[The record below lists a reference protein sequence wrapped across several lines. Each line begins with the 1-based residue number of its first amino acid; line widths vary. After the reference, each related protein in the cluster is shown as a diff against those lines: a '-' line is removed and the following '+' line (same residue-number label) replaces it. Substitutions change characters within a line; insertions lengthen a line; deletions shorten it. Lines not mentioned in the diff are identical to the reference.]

1 MKSTMKFPFLPV
13 RSPLL
18 LIPVLMSVE
27 SAKGQRP
34 QATEADFR
42 RADQNGDGV
51 VTAEELPSKQIRG
64 RFDRDGD
71 GKVTLAEFRE
81 STKAVPEDNEERDE
95 MSRLEAFIADAD
107 ANEDGKLSRDEAGD
121 PRWFNRLDENRDD
134 HIDDAEIERLRF
146 FIDAIAQR
154 LTPSAPA
161 IPITEEEVAAVTSGP
176 EILKPGEV
184 RIGRRVPDFPI
195 QGIDG
200 ETHQLSEVKDHRGV
214 VIAMTSATCPVSKRF
229 LPTLAELEP
238 RLAEA
243 GIPLVLVNP
252 FASESE
258 EEIREQLS
266 AHAFE
271 APYVH
276 DREHAV
282 SAALQA
288 ETTTEVFLIDSKQT
302 LIYRGALNDQYGI
315 DYSVEEPRVHYL
327 LEAIEALIAGHSPKI
342 AATAAPGCELNLK
355 VTEEAPREVTDLTY
369 HRDISRILQQNC
381 VECHR
386 EGGIAPFALDDFLE
400 VGDRSRVIQRV
411 VEEGTMP
418 PWFAKEED
426 GNSRWANDRSL
437 SERDKADLLA
447 WLKSADQPEG
457 NPEEAP
463 EPLAFA
469 TEWSIGEPD
478 LVLPLSKE
486 FEIKAT
492 GTMPY
497 QYDVVETELTEDR
510 WVSAYEILPTSRD
523 VVHHVI
529 VQLIAEGQSR
539 TSRDGGFWAAYVPGN
554 GAVSYPEGFAR
565 KLPAGSKIRFQIHY
579 TPSGKATTD
588 RLKLGLVFADEAPSY
603 EVKNMAVADRQLRI
617 PAGAPAHKEFGSR
630 TLPYDAPVMSF
641 MPHMHTRGKAF
652 TYEVE
657 YPGGNTEVLLDI
669 PRYDFNWQ
677 LRYDLK
683 APLLLPKGSKIKVTG
698 VFDNSAGNSANPDPT
713 KVVKWGDQTDE
724 EMLIGYVEYFVPVK
738 GEAAVPKVA
747 AAEGANSE
755 P

>member
-1 MKSTMKFPFLPV
+1 MILPMKT
-13 RSPLL
+13 RPLL
-18 LIPVLMSVE
+18 SRIAVFFLISLTCPMVSQ
-27 SAKGQRP
+27 GQGQGRI
-34 QATEADFR
+34 AEALFHRSDKDGNGIVTE
-42 RADQNGDGV
+42 
-51 VTAEELPSKQIRG
+51 EELPDKATRA
-64 RFDRDGD
+64 RFDVDGD
-71 GKVTLAEFRE
+71 GEVTLEEFRAKTAE
-81 STKAVPEDNEERDE
+81 NGAAERGQNE
-95 MSRLEAFIADAD
+95 MGRLEEFLAAADT
-107 ANEDGKLSRDEAGD
+107 NQDGKITRDEAGD
-121 PRWFNRLDENRDD
+121 PRWFNRIDENKDD
-134 HIDDAEIERLRF
+134 VIDESEVERVRF
-146 FIDAIAQR
+146 FLGAIAQR
-154 LTPSAPA
+154 LSPTAPA
-161 IPITEEEVAAVTSGP
+161 VPITEEDMAAVTSGP

-184 RIGRRVPDFPI
+184 GIGRRVPDFPV

-200 ETHQLSEVKDHRGV
+200 ESHRLSEVKDYRGV

-238 RLAEA
+238 KLAEA

-252 FASESE
+252 FVSESE
-258 EEIREQLS
+258 EQIREQLS
-266 AHAFE
+266 AHSFE

-276 DREHAV
+276 DRDHAV
-282 SAALQA
+282 SLALKA

-302 LIYRGALNDQYGI
+302 LVYRGALNDQYGI

-327 LEAIEALIAGHSPKI
+327 EEAVEALVAGRSPEI

-355 VTEEAPREVTDLTY
+355 AAVEVPTEVTDLTY

-386 EGGIAPFALDDFLE
+386 EEGIAPFALDDFLE

-418 PWFAKEED
+418 PWFAREEE
-426 GNSRWANDRSL
+426 GGSRWANDRAL
-437 SERDKADLLA
+437 SDRDKADLLA
-447 WLKSADQPEG
+447 WLKSPDQPEG
-457 NPEEAP
+457 DPAEAP
-463 EPLAFA
+463 APLSFA
-469 TEWSIGEPD
+469 SEWSIGEPD

-486 FEIKAT
+486 FKIKAA

-529 VQLIAEGQSR
+529 VQLIAGDSGDR
-539 TSRDGGFWAAYVPGN
+539 AGRVRDGGFWAAYVPGN

-579 TPSGKATTD
+579 TPSGRETVD
-588 RLKLGLVFADEAPSY
+588 RLKLGLVFADEEPRY
-603 EVKNMAVADRQLRI
+603 EVKNMGIADRQLKI
-617 PAGAPAHKEFGSR
+617 PAGAPAHQEDASK
-630 TLPYDAPVMSF
+630 TLAFDTPVMSF

-652 TYEVE
+652 TYEVD
-657 YPGGNTEVLLDI
+657 YPDGNSEVLLDI

-698 VFDNSAGNSANPDPT
+698 VYDNSAANKANPDPSRT
-713 KVVKWGDQTDE
+713 VRWGDQTDE
-724 EMLIGYVEYFVPVK
+724 EMLIGYVEYFVPVTK
-738 GEAAVPKVA
+738 KEVEVA
-747 AAEGANSE
+747 AAESE
-755 P
+755 